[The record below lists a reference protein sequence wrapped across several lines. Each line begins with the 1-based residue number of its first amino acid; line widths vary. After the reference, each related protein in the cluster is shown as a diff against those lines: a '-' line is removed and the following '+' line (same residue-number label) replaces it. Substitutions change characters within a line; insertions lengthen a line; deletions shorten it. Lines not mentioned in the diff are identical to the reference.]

1 MAQVERDIMIE
12 DLMSKVENLE
22 FSNRILDE
30 KLDKALEDR
39 IVLRNENY
47 KLKERLRTQTTHTT
61 TEEEECLACSAQYN
75 MVAKVSKITERA
87 RVKGKLLKPKAQV
100 NPYAKA
106 LPKKEANR
114 KFKQRPMRKTASGQQ
129 PLGKTERL
137 NKPLRTA
144 RSRYGGK

>member
-1 MAQVERDIMIE
+1 MAQAEREIMIE
-12 DLMSKVENLE
+12 DLMNKVENLE

-75 MVAKVSKITERA
+75 MAKVSKITERA
-87 RVKGKLLKPKAQV
+87 RIKGKLLKPKTQV

-106 LPKKEANR
+106 LPKKEAKR
-114 KFKQRPMRKTASGQQ
+114 KFQQRPMRKTASGQQ

-144 RSRYGGK
+144 KSRYGGR